1 MHTSPLDSL
10 VGAYTCVCPGPVLPG
25 LMAFHKKSRGENIN
39 KEKGK
44 NMRRF
49 CLAEL
54 TFSGRELCPNRHRI
68 NEREREKF
76 SIPILRIDTKNIRR
90 YYNNKRQ
97 TAQCYMAEGMT
108 KATSCQEWMMMNQN
122 T

>member
-1 MHTSPLDSL
+1 MAGKKHTNANGKTIPVHTSPLDSL
-10 VGAYTCVCPGPVLPG
+10 VCAYTCVCPGPVLPG

-54 TFSGRELCPNRHRI
+54 TFSGGELCPNRHRI

-76 SIPILRIDTKNIRR
+76 QFR
-90 YYNNKRQ
+90 YC
-97 TAQCYMAEGMT
+97 A
-108 KATSCQEWMMMNQN
+108 
-122 T
+122 

>member
-1 MHTSPLDSL
+1 
-10 VGAYTCVCPGPVLPG
+10 
-25 LMAFHKKSRGENIN
+25 MAFHKKSRGENIN

-44 NMRRF
+44 KYAPF

-54 TFSGRELCPNRHRI
+54 TFSGGELCPNRHRI

-76 SIPILRIDTKNIRR
+76 QFR
-90 YYNNKRQ
+90 YCAETQKTLDGTTTTNLVQ

-108 KATSCQEWMMMNQN
+108 KATSCQEWMMNQN